1 VERRDRERKR
11 EREREGEERERESGL
26 SNTPAALSVLSI
38 LVELFHD
45 KKVLAKNYTF

>member
-1 VERRDRERKR
+1 MKSEIRWRERGGGR
-11 EREREGEERERESGL
+11 ERERESGL